1 MNLERSIQNIDGT
14 TETIIISS
22 TNNKSPLDLTK
33 TYKLAN
39 YTSKK
44 NNKLKTIY
52 KNSIFGTD
60 IGINSEG
67 FTHIAILSSII
78 AIASI
83 SILYILFRI

>member
-1 MNLERSIQNIDGT
+1 MNIQKNIQNIDGT

-52 KNSIFGTD
+52 KNSILGSD

-78 AIASI
+78 ATAAFYT
-83 SILYILFRI
+83 LYILFRI